1 MAIRIIWDKQAL
13 ENIANA
19 LEWISKESIPQA
31 ANVENAIL
39 EKIEELPNHPEKYP
53 PDKFNPP
60 CRFWGPNEKFL
71 FNFGPKAIFCVY
83 LPTGKW
89 IFRSL
94 FGFKSICST
103 QRVLHFGY

>member
-53 PDKFNPP
+53 PDKFKMY
-60 CRFWGPNEKFL
+60 NEGSFRA
-71 FNFGPKAIFCVY
+71 FE
-83 LPTGKW
+83 TH
-89 IFRSL
+89 IFRITYKFNAKEIRILRIRHVRQSPKL
-94 FGFKSICST
+94 
-103 QRVLHFGY
+103 Y